1 MSDLLRFVI
10 ALILIYVTARAL
22 HLFIERTVSVIR
34 LLSLRRKARL
44 DVRIKPSA
52 FFSVMKPSRKRDA
65 EVEIGDETYLIR
77 FLSGRGSLSYV
88 HFASERFAVVYS
100 KIHFSI
106 SGLLGRS
113 ARRGA
118 ARQAGAV
125 DTSRQ
130 KVHIIEKLTSVSDK
144 RVREVIILDP
154 VPAEVTYVTETK
166 TAIRAAYT
174 GDEVYGR
181 MIFTPETFVIYADR
195 KFRELEYEMAQKTH

>member
-1 MSDLLRFVI
+1 MTDLLRSIITV
-10 ALILIYVTARAL
+10 ILIYAVARTLYLFFERAVAIFRLRSLGRRTGLKVRVSARA
-22 HLFIERTVSVIR
+22 
-34 LLSLRRKARL
+34 
-44 DVRIKPSA
+44 
-52 FFSVMKPSRKRDA
+52 FFPILKPSRRADA
-65 EVEIGDETYLIR
+65 DLKIGEVTYLIR
-77 FLSGRGSLSYV
+77 FFSGRGSLSYL

-106 SGLLGRS
+106 SGLIGRS

-118 ARQAGAV
+118 RQVGAV

-130 KVHIIEKLTSVSDK
+130 RVRIIEKLAPEGDK
-144 RVREVIILDP
+144 QTKEVIILDP

-195 KFRELEYEMAQKTH
+195 KSRELEYESTRKTH